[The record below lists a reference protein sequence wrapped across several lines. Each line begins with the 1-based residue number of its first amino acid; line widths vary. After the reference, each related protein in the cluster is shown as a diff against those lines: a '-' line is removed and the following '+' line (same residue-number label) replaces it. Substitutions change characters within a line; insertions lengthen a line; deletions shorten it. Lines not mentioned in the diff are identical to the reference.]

1 MKNSSG
7 NILVHQD
14 QRFTPRAESVPFSQ
28 KDVDTSLPERFEKI
42 VRLRPEAIAIQSADC
57 ALTYAQ
63 LNSRANQIA
72 RTLAITMGQRN
83 KPVGLLVEK
92 GASQV
97 AGILGVLKSGNIFVP
112 IDSSLPTHRIKTI
125 LDYSQSELLL
135 TDRHNEPGGRALMR
149 NNSRIIVLE
158 SISASVSDENL
169 SWPMASRDPAYIIY
183 TSGSTG
189 QPKGVLKHHAS
200 QLHAVMRRTH
210 SEGINTRDRIAF
222 LPNGTANAIGN
233 IFNALLNGAT
243 LLPFDVKKEGVSRL
257 AEWLRTER
265 ISICQI
271 ASPLFRSLC
280 AVLPDNQMFPELRV
294 LRLRSE
300 SVFKPDVELY
310 KKYFL
315 SSCLMA
321 NGLSTS
327 ETGSICEF
335 HLDHDTE
342 IQGNEVPIGYP
353 LEGMEVFLRDDE
365 GKEVGFNE
373 VGEIVV
379 RSKYLAPGYWNQANL
394 TKAKFKTDPTDP
406 EKRLYYTGDLGLRL
420 PDGCLVH
427 KARKDFRIKIRGYG
441 VDMVEVEKTLLTYP
455 GIRQAIVVARQ
466 NNLGESVLVGYFAS
480 DMQPPPDMSDL
491 QRFLKDKLAEYMIPS
506 AFVALDSIPITP
518 NGKIDRQSL
527 PEPGRSRP
535 SLNTMFTPPRN
546 SVEEQIATIW
556 TDVLSV
562 DRVGIYDNFFEL
574 GGHSLA
580 ATRVASRVI
589 KVFQLELPLEALFA
603 SPTVAEMA
611 LVITQNLTRN
621 AENELLDHLLS
632 GVEAISE
639 EEAQQLLSSKDKNEK
654 IQSG

>member
-7 NILVHQD
+7 NILGLHD
-14 QRFTPRAESVPFSQ
+14 PRFVPKAEHVPFP
-28 KDVDTSLPERFEKI
+28 KEDVDTSLPERFEKI
-42 VRLRPEAIAIQSADC
+42 VRLCPEAIAIQSGEC

-72 RTLAITMGQRN
+72 RTISIKMGQRN

-97 AGILGVLKSGNIFVP
+97 AGILGILKSGNIFVP
-112 IDSSLPTHRIKTI
+112 IDSSLPTERIKAI

-135 TDRHNEPGGRALMR
+135 TDTHNESDSRELMG
-149 NNSRIIVLE
+149 NDCHLIILE
-158 SISASVSDENL
+158 SVSASVSDDNL
-169 SWPMASRDPAYIIY
+169 SLPMGSLDPAYIIY

-189 QPKGVLKHHAS
+189 QPKGVLKHHAN

-210 SEGINTRDRIAF
+210 SEGINRRDRIAL

-233 IFNALLNGAT
+233 IFNALLNGAA

-257 AEWLRTER
+257 AEWLRAER

-280 AVLPDNQMFPELRV
+280 AALPDNQMFPELRV

-300 SVFKPDVELY
+300 SVYKPDVELY

-315 SSCLMA
+315 STCLMA

-327 ETGSICEF
+327 ETGSISEF
-335 HLDHDTE
+335 HIHQDTE
-342 IQGNEVPIGYP
+342 IHGNEVPIGYP

-365 GKEVGFNE
+365 AKEVGSNE

-379 RSKYLAPGYWNQANL
+379 RSKYLAPGYWNQADL
-394 TKAKFKTDPTDP
+394 TKAKFKADPTDP

-427 KARKDFRIKIRGYG
+427 KGRKDFRIKIRGYG

-466 NNLGESVLVGYFAS
+466 NDLGESYLIGYYAS
-480 DMQPPPDMSDL
+480 DIQPPPNMSDL
-491 QRFLKDKLAEYMIPS
+491 RMFLKDKLADYMIPS
-506 AFVALDSIPITP
+506 AFVALDSIPLTP
-518 NGKIDRQSL
+518 NGKIDRESL
-527 PEPGRSRP
+527 PEPGDSRP
-535 SLNTMFTPPRN
+535 ELKIVFTPQKILSKNRSPR
-546 SVEEQIATIW
+546 SGLMFCLLIELVSTTIFLNW
-556 TDVLSV
+556 
-562 DRVGIYDNFFEL
+562 VG
-574 GGHSLA
+574 
-580 ATRVASRVI
+580 TPSR
-589 KVFQLELPLEALFA
+589 LPE
-603 SPTVAEMA
+603 
-611 LVITQNLTRN
+611 
-621 AENELLDHLLS
+621 
-632 GVEAISE
+632 
-639 EEAQQLLSSKDKNEK
+639 
-654 IQSG
+654 